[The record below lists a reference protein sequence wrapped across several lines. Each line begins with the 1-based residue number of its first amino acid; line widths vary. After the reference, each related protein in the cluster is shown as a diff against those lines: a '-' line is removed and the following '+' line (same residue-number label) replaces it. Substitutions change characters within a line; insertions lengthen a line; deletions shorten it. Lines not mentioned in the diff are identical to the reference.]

1 MNFSIITYFPI
12 ANGGMKLLRLND
24 NDKTT
29 ILKDINIRDTS
40 ASEEDI
46 CDVSQELRDRLPK
59 DSNNRPY
66 VDAFILT
73 HHHDD
78 HLRGLQEHFHLGSID
93 DYTELKGDEEAK
105 ELSGSCGD
113 TRGFGR
119 GIRKLSPYP

>member
-46 CDVSQELRDRLPK
+46 CDVSQELRDRLP
-59 DSNNRPY
+59 SR
-66 VDAFILT
+66 
-73 HHHDD
+73 
-78 HLRGLQEHFHLGSID
+78 LRQSAL
-93 DYTELKGDEEAK
+93 
-105 ELSGSCGD
+105 C
-113 TRGFGR
+113 
-119 GIRKLSPYP
+119 